1 MAFNIPTSQQ
11 QVIDRAATDVQLALL
26 ESNPFFKNSFL
37 GAIVYSFSG
46 RIYDFYLQ
54 LNILIRELFVDT
66 ATNSFLERWGT
77 YKGITRNA
85 ATTASGVIT
94 ATGTATSIIPLAT
107 QFTDA
112 DGSVFESTV
121 AATITSTAVSVTSLT
136 RSGTT
141 VTATTASAHELGS
154 TQNVVMSGA
163 VETDYNGNVEITV
176 TSATTFTYQ
185 VTTTPTTPATGTI
198 LATASL
204 ASVSVQSVAFGIA
217 QNLAAGSQLTIGSPI
232 SGVDDIAITQYAA
245 ITGGTDLETD
255 DDLRVRI
262 IDKYQNPIS
271 HFNESDIVA
280 KAKEVAGVTRVF
292 VYQSGETYG
301 SNLAVTSITRVGDI
315 ATVTTTAAHNLE
327 NCMNATMS
335 GAVETDYNVT
345 ARILVIS
352 TTTFCYIVANTPTTP
367 ATGTILVNPTIP
379 LGQTIVYFTRD
390 NDTNIIPD
398 AAEVITVQTKLA
410 TIRPANTADVD
421 FIINAPTGVSVPF
434 TFTALSPN
442 TSTMQAAITANL
454 VALFEEETTVGT
466 DLQSYA
472 YTSAIY
478 QTVDP
483 DTGGVV
489 IDFTLSTP
497 TTDVAIGAGQ
507 LPTLGAIT
515 YP

>member
-11 QVIDRAATDVQLALL
+11 QVIDRAATDVQLALP

-185 VTTTPTTPATGTI
+185 
-198 LATASL
+198 
-204 ASVSVQSVAFGIA
+204 
-217 QNLAAGSQLTIGSPI
+217 
-232 SGVDDIAITQYAA
+232 
-245 ITGGTDLETD
+245 
-255 DDLRVRI
+255 
-262 IDKYQNPIS
+262 
-271 HFNESDIVA
+271 
-280 KAKEVAGVTRVF
+280 
-292 VYQSGETYG
+292 
-301 SNLAVTSITRVGDI
+301 
-315 ATVTTTAAHNLE
+315 
-327 NCMNATMS
+327 
-335 GAVETDYNVT
+335 
-345 ARILVIS
+345 
-352 TTTFCYIVANTPTTP
+352 
-367 ATGTILVNPTIP
+367 
-379 LGQTIVYFTRD
+379 
-390 NDTNIIPD
+390 
-398 AAEVITVQTKLA
+398 
-410 TIRPANTADVD
+410 
-421 FIINAPTGVSVPF
+421 
-434 TFTALSPN
+434 
-442 TSTMQAAITANL
+442 
-454 VALFEEETTVGT
+454 
-466 DLQSYA
+466 
-472 YTSAIY
+472 
-478 QTVDP
+478 
-483 DTGGVV
+483 
-489 IDFTLSTP
+489 
-497 TTDVAIGAGQ
+497 
-507 LPTLGAIT
+507 
-515 YP
+515 